1 MNRWLTCTK
10 IDTVNLF
17 KTNYGW
23 FIIINFGEANILMK
37 LWHKIK
43 QAKVILSGRCIYSS
57 LTFVFHLMTISIS
70 LCNQC
75 LLINIVS
82 VNPAQTLCD
91 KVCQWLATGRWF
103 SQGTGSSSNKTDHH
117 TTEILLKVALN
128 TITLTPISLHWNLI
142 YLHVCSWKR

>member
-1 MNRWLTCTK
+1 MRSSCHQVMNRWLTCTK
-10 IDTVNLF
+10 IDIVNLF

-43 QAKVILSGRCIYSS
+43 QAKVILSGRCIYYSS

-91 KVCQWLATGRWF
+91 KVCQWLATGHWF
-103 SQGTGSSSNKTDHH
+103 SPGTPVPPAIKV
-117 TTEILLKVALN
+117 TTIQLK
-128 TITLTPISLHWNLI
+128 
-142 YLHVCSWKR
+142 YCWKWR